1 MVLMALGRVMEGVG
15 RANGEA
21 SAAGPDSGLPP
32 LTTRPRSDH
41 LLVFVSGRASR
52 SGHSP
57 LQVAIPQELL
67 GRLRFE
73 TIGST
78 NQVLI
83 ALVRQAIAW
92 LDGDGL
98 TLLANVHEGHV
109 PTSLAAIRAIPDHL
123 AGEAKQ
129 DFIQSLDDLWPNA
142 RLSSAP
148 RDGHLLAIQMERQPR
163 ADAQLTQISI
173 PKEVLTRLQR
183 DGVGAVSQLVISLAR
198 YAIRRLDS
206 EKLSL
211 DVGAESASQAISGYE
226 PYATQPIGASNGT
239 PRGAAGLTVAAL
251 MIALSKLPKDAY
263 VAFAERDRR
272 WWDVECVELASDHA
286 YQRPSGHQGVPT
298 EKGAA
303 VVLLKGSPSDVY
315 EFDGGEIEDLGD

>member
-1 MVLMALGRVMEGVG
+1 MGGAGS
-15 RANGEA
+15 AHGEA
-21 SAAGPDSGLPP
+21 SATGPDSGLPAVT
-32 LTTRPRSDH
+32 LRSRSDH
-41 LLVFVSGRASR
+41 LLVVVSGRPSR

-92 LDGDGL
+92 LDSDGL
-98 TLLANVHEGHV
+98 TLLANVHEGPV
-109 PTSLAAIRAIPDHL
+109 PASLAAIRAIPDDL
-123 AGEAKQ
+123 AGQAKQ

-142 RLSSAP
+142 RLSSVP

-183 DGVGAVSQLVISLAR
+183 DGVGAVSQLVVSLAR
-198 YAIRRLDS
+198 YAIRRLDR

-211 DVGAESASQAISGYE
+211 DVGAGPTRQAISTDE
-226 PYATQPIGASNGT
+226 TEEKQPKG
-239 PRGAAGLTVAAL
+239 GAAGEHQKSASLTVGDL
-251 MIALSKLPKDAY
+251 IKALSKLPRHSH
-263 VAFAERDRR
+263 VVFEERDNR
-272 WWDVECVELASDHA
+272 WWDLEHVEVAHMGADNPYERPLA
-286 YQRPSGHQGVPT
+286 PGETSGEEATVL
-298 EKGAA
+298 
-303 VVLLKGSPSDVY
+303 VLLKGRPSEVY
-315 EFDGGEIEDLGD
+315 EFDGDEAE

>member
-1 MVLMALGRVMEGVG
+1 
-15 RANGEA
+15 
-21 SAAGPDSGLPP
+21 
-32 LTTRPRSDH
+32 
-41 LLVFVSGRASR
+41 
-52 SGHSP
+52 
-57 LQVAIPQELL
+57 VAIPQELL

-98 TLLANVHEGHV
+98 TLLANVHDGPV
-109 PTSLAAIRAIPDHL
+109 PASLAAIRAIPDDL
-123 AGEAKQ
+123 AGQAKQ

-142 RLSSAP
+142 RLSSVP

-198 YAIRRLDS
+198 YAIRRLDN

-211 DVGAESASQAISGYE
+211 GVGAESASQAISAGE
-226 PYATQPIGASNGT
+226 PNANQPIGGLNGA
-239 PRGAAGLTVAAL
+239 PQAAEGLTVAAL
-251 MIALSKLPKDAY
+251 MRELSTLPKAAY
-263 VAFAERDRR
+263 VAFAEGDRR
-272 WWDVECVELASDHA
+272 WWDIDRVELANDHA
-286 YQRPSGHQGVPT
+286 YRRPSGHQEIST
-298 EKGAA
+298 EQGAA
-303 VVLLKGSPSDVY
+303 VVLLRGSPSDVY
-315 EFDGGEIEDLGD
+315 EFDGSEIDDVEG

>member
-1 MVLMALGRVMEGVG
+1 M
-15 RANGEA
+15 
-21 SAAGPDSGLPP
+21 
-32 LTTRPRSDH
+32 
-41 LLVFVSGRASR
+41 
-52 SGHSP
+52 P

-92 LDGDGL
+92 LDADDL
-98 TLLANVHEGHV
+98 TLLANVHDG
-109 PTSLAAIRAIPDHL
+109 PAPASLVASRAIPDHL
-123 AGEAKQ
+123 AGQAKQ

-142 RLSSAP
+142 RLSSVP

-198 YAIRRLDS
+198 YAIRRLDN

-211 DVGAESASQAISGYE
+211 DVGAASASQAISAGE
-226 PYATQPIGASNGT
+226 PNANQPIGSFD
-239 PRGAAGLTVAAL
+239 GAPQEPMSLTVAAL
-251 MIALSKLPKDAY
+251 MKALSKLPKDAY

-272 WWDVECVELASDHA
+272 WWHIEHVEIVSDHA
-286 YQRPSGHQGVPT
+286 YQHPSSHQRIPPEQG
-298 EKGAA
+298 GAI
-303 VVLLKGSPSDVY
+303 VLLRGSPSDVY
-315 EFDGGEIEDLGD
+315 EFDGGEFDDLGD

>member
-1 MVLMALGRVMEGVG
+1 MGGAGS
-15 RANGEA
+15 AHGEVPA
-21 SAAGPDSGLPP
+21 TGPDSGLPAVT
-32 LTTRPRSDH
+32 LRPRSDH
-41 LLVFVSGRASR
+41 LLVVVSGRPSR

-73 TIGST
+73 TIGSI

-98 TLLANVHEGHV
+98 TLRANVHEG
-109 PTSLAAIRAIPDHL
+109 PIPASLAAIRAIPDHL
-123 AGEAKQ
+123 AGQAKQ

-142 RLSSAP
+142 RLSLVP

-183 DGVGAVSQLVISLAR
+183 DGVGAVSQLVISLVR
-198 YAIRRLDS
+198 YAIRRLDN

-211 DVGAESASQAISGYE
+211 DVGAESASQAISVGE
-226 PYATQPIGASNGT
+226 PNANQSISGFNGASQ
-239 PRGAAGLTVAAL
+239 GAEGLTVAAL
-251 MIALSKLPKDAY
+251 MRALSKLPKNAY
-263 VAFAERDRR
+263 VAFAEADRR
-272 WWDVECVELASDHA
+272 WWDIERVELANDHA
-286 YQRPSGHQGVPT
+286 CQRPLGHQKTPT
-298 EKGAA
+298 EQGAA
-303 VVLLKGSPSDVY
+303 VVLLRGSPSDIY
-315 EFDGGEIEDLGD
+315 EFDASEIDDVGG